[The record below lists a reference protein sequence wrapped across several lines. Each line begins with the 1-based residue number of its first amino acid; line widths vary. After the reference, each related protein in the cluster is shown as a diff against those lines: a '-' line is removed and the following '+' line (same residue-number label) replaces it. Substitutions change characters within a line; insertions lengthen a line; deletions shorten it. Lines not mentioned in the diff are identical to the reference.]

1 MEPETQFLQA
11 TGKANKNNLLI
22 MREADVRQVKLK
34 LGENRLSQYF
44 LLEKMPDQ
52 TIVLLHQTPHSYVTW
67 KASR

>member
-44 LLEKMPDQ
+44 LLEKMSDRSE
-52 TIVLLHQTPHSYVTW
+52 VLMETERKEALLL
-67 KASR
+67 